1 MTCEYNPPVVFDF
14 TTEKAKEA
22 NKQVVYLCGP
32 HGVGKSTLIEDLKQF
47 DMGRVKE
54 QIAHMEGL
62 TDNVSRQVWR
72 NALHCVEHRE
82 NLAYAMTQS
91 PKSVV
96 IGDRCFLDDMAYVN
110 TCVEMGWLAPEYR
123 KGIFDNAE
131 YQYTM
136 SLTPKPERFIVL
148 LPPMDWNIERIEERW
163 REGIPAKWCEK
174 NFNYLGV
181 VRQSFEELA
190 TNPQLSD
197 QITVV
202 RETTRKGRVDRI
214 KKWLNDHD
222 LEDFIV
228 EGRTYIEG
236 VRSWTGS

>member
-1 MTCEYNPPVVFDF
+1 MTCEYTPPKVFDF
-14 TTEKAKEA
+14 STKKALEA
-22 NKQVVYLCGP
+22 NKRVVYLSGP

-62 TDNVSRQVWR
+62 TDNVSRQLWR

-82 NLAYAMTQS
+82 NLAYAMSQP

-96 IGDRCFLDDMAYVN
+96 IGDRCWLDDVAYVN
-110 TCVEMGWLAPEYR
+110 TCVEMGWLDAPYR

-131 YQYTM
+131 FQYTL

-148 LPPMDWNIERIEERW
+148 LPPIEWNIERIEERW
-163 REGIPAKWCEK
+163 TEGIAPKWCEK
-174 NFNYLGV
+174 NFTYLGA
-181 VRQSFEELA
+181 VRHSFEQLA
-190 TNPQLSD
+190 SKMPD
-197 QITVV
+197 QITVIN
-202 RETTRKGRVDRI
+202 ETDRKGRVDKI

-236 VRSWTGS
+236 VRSSVGS